1 MTVLSNVAVG
11 FWFDWSNHF
20 LGSLRPV
27 SWLSPE
33 EFLRG
38 DELELEFVLL
48 AAPEPALARS
58 EASRARRWCFSVTEL
73 AGEVRRGRGW
83 PRCESWE
90 MASDSGIIER

>member
-20 LGSLRPV
+20 IGSLLPV
-27 SWLSPE
+27 SWLSPD

-38 DELELEFVLL
+38 DELLFEFVWL
-48 AAPEPALARS
+48 AGPEPALARN

-73 AGEVRRGRGW
+73 PGEARRGRGW
-83 PRCESWE
+83 PRCES
-90 MASDSGIIER
+90 